1 VTQTRRPAYRF
12 DVPDPAILI
21 AAVSVLVAIALAAGV
36 GVALYVDRREAAS
49 EQSSGADPRL
59 LAPVSE
65 VARGHADETALE
77 SPGPGLLSYVVR
89 VVCLVFLASVGA
101 VTALSDAWQTSEG
114 TIYLL
119 LAAATLFVVF
129 VEDLVPGSRPG
140 RRRYWVI
147 AIASIGFVAILT
159 GVTGGLYSWFVPGYF
174 VIVAA
179 SAVSSRRSLPPV
191 LALIA
196 GSTYVAIGIAIPF
209 RPFVTTDDFA
219 LMLLTLALL
228 ALIAFI
234 ASVLGG
240 EVRRIREAALQ
251 LSRFDPLTGLYNR
264 SYFQAAL
271 DREIRRSARTNRRE
285 FAILMLDLDG
295 LKPVNDTRGHH
306 VGDQL
311 IRGVAAVLQRTV
323 RSTDTPAR
331 FGGDEFALLLPETN
345 QEGALAVAE
354 KLRREAEGLDERGA
368 RTTVSIGL
376 VLYPIDGDTVEQLL
390 TQADD
395 ALYLAKKRGKNQV
408 VGYENRREHVVTSNG
423 APHRSEPPAIASM
436 ESIEVPSS
444 DAGAPRKT
452 PVAIEIARA
461 TPPSDVGMLGPSAPW
476 ETRTVSPSDS
486 L

>member
-21 AAVSVLVAIALAAGV
+21 AAVSVLVAIAMAAGV

-59 LAPVSE
+59 LTQATG
-65 VARGHADETALE
+65 VARGPADETALE
-77 SPGPGLLSYVVR
+77 SPGPGLMSHLVR
-89 VVCLVFLASVGA
+89 VVWLVFLAAVGA
-101 VTALSDAWQTSEG
+101 VIALSDAWEVSEG

-119 LAAATLFVVF
+119 LAAATLFIVF
-129 VEDLVPGSRPG
+129 VEDLVPGNEPG

-147 AIASIGFVAILT
+147 AIVSIGFVAVLT
-159 GVTGGLYSWFVPGYF
+159 GLTGGLYSWFVPGYI

-196 GSTYVAIGIAIPF
+196 GTAYVAIGIAIPF
-209 RPFVTTDDFA
+209 RPLVTTDDFA
-219 LMLLTLALL
+219 LMLFTLAIL
-228 ALIAFI
+228 ALSAFI

-264 SYFQAAL
+264 SYFRAAL
-271 DREIRRSARTNRRE
+271 DREIRRSARTNWRE

-311 IRGVAAVLQRTV
+311 IRGVAAVLHRTV
-323 RSTDTPAR
+323 RSTDTSAR
-331 FGGDEFALLLPETN
+331 YGGDEFAVLLPETDR
-345 QEGALAVAE
+345 QGALAVAE

-376 VLYPIDGDTVEQLL
+376 VVYPTDGETVEQLL
-390 TQADD
+390 AQADD
-395 ALYLAKKRGKNQV
+395 ALYLAKKGGRNQV

-423 APHRSEPPAIASM
+423 APHPSELSATEPV
-436 ESIEVPSS
+436 EDTSS
-444 DAGAPRKT
+444 EGGVRRKT
-452 PVAIEIARA
+452 SVAIEIVRA
-461 TPPSDVGMLGPSAPW
+461 TPPSDGGILGPLAPW
-476 ETRTVSPSDS
+476 ETRTISPSDS